1 MKLVAL
7 TIAAL
12 MFLAAPR
19 VYADKDADD
28 KAEGRR
34 HFEAGEQLYQHQDYE
49 HALVEYEAGYRL
61 TRLPGFLINIA
72 HCHRLSGDLR
82 KARAFYRKYLLVV
95 PTSPRKAEV
104 EQIIRKLDEALVDE
118 NGRGDEE
125 QAGAKDP
132 RTPSVKWWLWSALAS
147 SVVGSTV
154 ANMTLAAS
162 EEKR

>member
-1 MKLVAL
+1 MRTLRALVVCGL
-7 TIAAL
+7 V
-12 MFLAAPR
+12 LAVAG
-19 VYADKDADD
+19 VVKADEASDR
-28 KAEGRR
+28 AEGRR
-34 HFEAGEQLYQHQDYE
+34 RFEAGEENFQLGAYAA
-49 HALVEYEAGYRL
+49 ALADYEAGYQL

-104 EQIIRKLDEALVDE
+104 EDIIRKLDEALAAETVPGE
-118 NGRGDEE
+118 
-125 QAGAKDP
+125 AAASKDP
-132 RTPSVKWWLWSALAS
+132 KTPSLRWWLWSALAS

-154 ANMTLAAS
+154 ATMALAAS